1 MSNFQKLN
9 TEILTIKFKVIKIC
23 KLIKY
28 KFSELCLVCSYVELN
43 NFYQNFKLIGERL
56 TQHMMVILCFG
67 LGFTQICNFIIQPFH
82 SCQNIFDSLASF
94 SKSEHDGPF

>member
-1 MSNFQKLN
+1 MNNYCAYTLMSNFQNLN

-43 NFYQNFKLIGERL
+43 KLL
-56 TQHMMVILCFG
+56 
-67 LGFTQICNFIIQPFH
+67 
-82 SCQNIFDSLASF
+82 
-94 SKSEHDGPF
+94 SKF